1 MSKKVSNPG
10 PPKGVVKP
18 TPPPAPPLFHIEER
32 RMDPTIEVIKDIYF
46 SMPEESENLDWIY
59 AEYIKAAKSLR
70 PTIINAE
77 ETIIKS
83 IDVIHNYYGANLI
96 IKGAKIEGEIK
107 C

>member
-32 RMDPTIEVIKDIYF
+32 RMDPTIEVIKDIHF

-70 PTIINAE
+70 PTIINGEKA
-77 ETIIKS
+77 IIRS
-83 IDVIHNYYGANLI
+83 IDVIHEYCGANLI
-96 IKGAKIEGEIK
+96 IKGIRVEG
-107 C
+107 